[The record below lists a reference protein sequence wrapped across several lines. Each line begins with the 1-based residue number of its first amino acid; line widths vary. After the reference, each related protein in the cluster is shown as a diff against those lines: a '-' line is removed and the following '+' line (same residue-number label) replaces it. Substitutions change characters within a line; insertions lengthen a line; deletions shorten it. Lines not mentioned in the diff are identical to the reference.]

1 MNILIVNDDGI
12 QAEGIKILTEAAMDF
27 GKVYVVAPKTQQSA
41 VSQGITIHEPLK
53 IDKEPELVEGAESW
67 SISGK
72 PADCVKVAIEYL
84 RLPIDVVFSGINDGP
99 NLGTDIMYSGTVAGA
114 TEAAVINLK
123 SAAFSTDFSS
133 FDIAKKYIKE
143 TIKHILDQDLLAP
156 GIVINVNFP
165 LREFDKSLGYRYT
178 CQGHRLFS
186 AKYRHDNGMYWQE
199 GDWIPT
205 ENHELTDV
213 HAVTNGYISI
223 TPLGFDRTHD
233 ETFESLK
240 DNQPE

>member
-12 QAEGIKILTEAAMDF
+12 KAEGIKMLAEAARDF
-27 GKVYVVAPKTQQSA
+27 GKIYVVAPKTQQSA
-41 VSQGITIHEPLK
+41 VGQGITVHEPLK
-53 IDKEPELVEGAESW
+53 IDKEPELVDGAESW

-72 PADCVKVAIEYL
+72 PADCVKVAIDYL

-99 NLGTDIMYSGTVAGA
+99 NLGTDILYSGTVAAA
-114 TEAAVINLK
+114 TEAAVVNIP
-123 SAAFSTDFSS
+123 SAAFSTDFSHFS
-133 FDIAKKYIKE
+133 IAKKYIKE
-143 TIKHILDQDLLAP
+143 TIQFILDKKLLKP

-165 LREFDKSLGYRYT
+165 LREFDESKGYKYT

-199 GDWIPT
+199 GDWVPT
-205 ENHELTDV
+205 ENHDLTDV
-213 HAVTNGYISI
+213 HAVSHGYISI

-233 ETFESLK
+233 EYFEELK
-240 DNQPE
+240 EKQE